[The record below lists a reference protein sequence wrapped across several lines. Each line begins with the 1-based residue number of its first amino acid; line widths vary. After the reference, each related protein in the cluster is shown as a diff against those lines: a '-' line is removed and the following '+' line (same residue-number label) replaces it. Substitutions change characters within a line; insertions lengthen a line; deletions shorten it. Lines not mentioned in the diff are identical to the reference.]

1 MTACG
6 WASSEWRRPMSSA
19 APTSAEC
26 VCTSGGRSAGAA
38 VGNHEDA
45 AGSGYSSVEWMESM
59 ESSRATP
66 AQGYGCGS
74 PAGIGGSGGGGVCSM
89 DS

>member
-1 MTACG
+1 
-6 WASSEWRRPMSSA
+6 MSSA

-26 VCTSGGRSAGAA
+26 VCTRGGRSAGA
-38 VGNHEDA
+38 VGNHCDA

-74 PAGIGGSGGGGVCSM
+74 ASAFNAAFVGFIGGGGVCSM
-89 DS
+89 LS

>member
-26 VCTSGGRSAGAA
+26 VCTRGGRSAGAA
-38 VGNHEDA
+38 VGNHDDA
-45 AGSGYSSVEWMESM
+45 ATPLDLDSERLASDFLMGQVAAHANDPPGSYPTPDPR
-59 ESSRATP
+59 SR
-66 AQGYGCGS
+66 
-74 PAGIGGSGGGGVCSM
+74 
-89 DS
+89 